1 MPLSELQQKLVAL
14 SSSSAT
20 SPTTI
25 SDNTSAIFGGKLGS
39 TAHRIYRNN
48 RLQALRQSLKQH
60 YPTIS
65 LLLGELYFDHLSAE
79 FIQQHPPRQRDMNS
93 YGAAFPNWLE
103 SQLPLKQELTDL
115 PYLADSARLDH
126 LCHSSYYAPNRQAWP
141 AEQFAALSSDKQAA
155 DKQAAVCLCLA
166 EDIFPLHT
174 QWPVDNIKN
183 CSENSQPLD
192 LSHKQDNYYFL
203 IHRPQY
209 QPQIS
214 AISESEFSLA
224 NALLQNTSLQQL
236 LQDSEGQP
244 PMHQYIFSWIECGWI
259 DRFQIPG
266 DAC

>member
-1 MPLSELQQKLVAL
+1 MQLSELQQKLVVL
-14 SSSSAT
+14 SSSSAA
-20 SPTTI
+20 SPTMM
-25 SDNTSAIFGGKLGS
+25 SDNIDASAVFGGKLGM
-39 TAHRIYRNN
+39 TAQRIYHNN
-48 RLQALRQSLKQH
+48 RLQALRASLKQH

-79 FIQQHPPRQRDMNS
+79 FVQQHPPQQRDMNS
-93 YGAAFPNWLE
+93 YGAAFPDWLE

-115 PYLADSARLDH
+115 HYLADSARLDH
-126 LCHSSYYAPNRQAWP
+126 LCHSSYYAPNRQPWP
-141 AEQFAALSSDKQAA
+141 AERFAALPAK
-155 DKQAAVCLCLA
+155 KQAAVCLYLA

-174 QWPVDNIKN
+174 HWPVDNIKH
-183 CSENSQPLD
+183 CSENAQPLD
-192 LSHKQDNYYFL
+192 LSHKRDNYYFL

-214 AISESEFSLA
+214 AINESEFNLA

-236 LQDSEGQP
+236 LQKSEGQE
-244 PMHQYIFSWIECGWI
+244 PMHQYIFSWIECGRI